1 MTQGKGGQMLR
12 IGVVLALWPMAAF
25 ANDWQTLSGAQII
38 DALTSRVVV
47 FPEGV
52 AQYFLEDGRT
62 IRAGAWGEWRVDS
75 DRYCESWS
83 GKRPICAE
91 VDTDGL
97 DLRFREDTGFIR
109 AGRYGDL

>member
-1 MTQGKGGQMLR
+1 MLR
-12 IGVVLALWPMAAF
+12 FGVVLMLWSGPGLAA
-25 ANDWQTLSGAQII
+25 DWQTLTGDQISA
-38 DALTSRVVV
+38 ALTARVVV

-62 IRAGAWGEWRVDS
+62 IRAGSWGEWRVDS

-91 VDTDGL
+91 VDSDGI
-97 DLRFREDTGFIR
+97 DLRFREDSGFVR

>member
-1 MTQGKGGQMLR
+1 MLR
-12 IGVVLALWPMAAF
+12 LGVVLMLWPGF
-25 ANDWQTLSGAQII
+25 ALADDWQTLSGHQIS

-62 IRAGAWGEWRVDS
+62 IRAGSWGEWRVDS

-91 VDTDGL
+91 VDSDGS
-97 DLRFREDTGFIR
+97 DLRFREDGGFVR

>member
-1 MTQGKGGQMLR
+1 MRALV
-12 IGVVLALWPMAAF
+12 GVLLLWSAPLQAQ
-25 ANDWQTLSGAQII
+25 DWQTLTGGQIA

-52 AQYFLEDGRT
+52 AQYFLDDGRT
-62 IRAGAWGEWRVDS
+62 IRAGSWGEWQVDR

-91 VDTDGL
+91 VDSAGD
-97 DLRFREDTGFIR
+97 DLRFREETGFIR